1 MDKID
6 GILIVNT
13 ITVVIAT
20 ILTAI
25 SIPVASFYTLTLL
38 MMFDFIL
45 GIGKSYK
52 MCIPI
57 TSYRMKLGVI
67 SKLGMLIIVI
77 SFGIVATHSG
87 IVIENMQTY
96 LQWALALF
104 MLSEL
109 YSIVSNVYAMKK
121 GEELPEFEVL
131 SLLGGRLKLFMER
144 IMPNQKDKDE

>member
-6 GILIVNT
+6 GIIILNT
-13 ITVVIAT
+13 ITVAIAT

-38 MMFDFIL
+38 MAFDFIL

-57 TSYRMKLGVI
+57 TSYKMKLGVI

-87 IVIENMQTY
+87 IIIENMQTY
-96 LQWALALF
+96 LQWVLALF

-109 YSIVSNVYAMKK
+109 YSIISNVYAMKK

-131 SLLGGRLKLFMER
+131 SLLGGKLKLIMER
-144 IMPNQKDKDE
+144 IMPNQKDKNE

>member
-1 MDKID
+1 MDRMD

-13 ITVVIAT
+13 ITVIVAT

-25 SIPVASFYTLTLL
+25 NIPVASFYTLTLL

>member
-1 MDKID
+1 MDKLD
-6 GILIVNT
+6 GIIILNT
-13 ITVVIAT
+13 ITIAIAT

-25 SIPVASFYTLTLL
+25 NIPITSFYTLTVL
-38 MMFDFIL
+38 MFFDFIL
-45 GIGKSYK
+45 GIGKSYR

-57 TSYRMKLGVI
+57 TSYKMKLGAI

-96 LQWALALF
+96 LQWVLALF
-104 MLSEL
+104 ILSEL

-131 SLLGGRLKLFMER
+131 SLLGEKLKLIMER
-144 IMPNQKDKDE
+144 IVPNQKDKNE

>member
-13 ITVVIAT
+13 ITILIAT

-25 SIPVASFYTLTLL
+25 NVPVASFYTLTLL
-38 MMFDFIL
+38 MVFDFIL
-45 GIGKSYK
+45 GLGKSYRIG
-52 MCIPI
+52 IPI
-57 TSYRMKLGVI
+57 TSYRVKLGVL
-67 SKLGMLIIVI
+67 SKLGLLIIVI

-96 LQWALALF
+96 LQWVLALF

-109 YSIVSNVYAMKK
+109 YSIISNVYAMKK

-131 SLLGGRLKLFMER
+131 SLLGGKLKLIMER
-144 IMPNQKDKDE
+144 LMPNQKDKNE

>member
-1 MDKID
+1 M
-6 GILIVNT
+6 ILNT
-13 ITVVIAT
+13 ITIAIAT

-25 SIPVASFYTLTLL
+25 SIPVTSFYTLTIL
-38 MMFDFIL
+38 MIFDFIL

-57 TSYRMKLGVI
+57 TSYRMKLGSI
-67 SKLGMLIIVI
+67 SKISMLIIVI

-96 LQWALALF
+96 LQWVLTLF
-104 MLSEL
+104 ILSEL
-109 YSIVSNVYAMKK
+109 YSIVSNAYAMKK

-131 SLLGGRLKLFMER
+131 SLLGGKLKLIIER
-144 IMPNQKDKDE
+144 IMPSQKDDDK

>member
-1 MDKID
+1 MDKLD
-6 GILIVNT
+6 GIIILNT
-13 ITVVIAT
+13 ITIAIAT

-25 SIPVASFYTLTLL
+25 NVPVTSFYTLTIL
-38 MMFDFIL
+38 MIFDFIL

-57 TSYRMKLGVI
+57 TSYRMKLGII
-67 SKLGMLIIVI
+67 SKIGMLIIVI

-96 LQWALALF
+96 LQWVLALF

-121 GEELPEFEVL
+121 GEELPELEVL
-131 SLLGGRLKLFMER
+131 SLLGGKLKLLIER
-144 IMPNQKDKDE
+144 LMPNQKDRDE

>member
-1 MDKID
+1 MDKVD

-13 ITVVIAT
+13 ITVIIAT
-20 ILTAI
+20 VLTAI
-25 SIPVASFYTLTLL
+25 SIPVTSFYTLTLL
-38 MMFDFIL
+38 MIFDFIL
-45 GIGKSYK
+45 GIGKSYR

-57 TSYRMKLGVI
+57 TSYRIKLGII

-77 SFGIVATHSG
+77 SFGFVTTHSG

-96 LQWALALF
+96 LQWVLALF

-144 IMPNQKDKDE
+144 IMPNQKDKNE

>member
-13 ITVVIAT
+13 ITVVMAT

-25 SIPVASFYTLTLL
+25 NIPVTSFYTLTLL
-38 MMFDFIL
+38 MIFDFIL
-45 GIGKSYK
+45 GIGKSYR

-57 TSYRMKLGVI
+57 TSYRIKLGII

-77 SFGIVATHSG
+77 SFGFVATHSG
-87 IVIENMQTY
+87 IVIENMQAY
-96 LQWALALF
+96 LQWVLALF

-131 SLLGGRLKLFMER
+131 SLLGGRLKMFMER
-144 IMPNQKDKDE
+144 IMPNQKDKNE